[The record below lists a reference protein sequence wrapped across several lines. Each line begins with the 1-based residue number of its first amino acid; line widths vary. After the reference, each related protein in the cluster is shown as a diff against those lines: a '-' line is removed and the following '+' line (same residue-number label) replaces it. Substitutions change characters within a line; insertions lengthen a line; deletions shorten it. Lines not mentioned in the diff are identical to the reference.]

1 MEESIKIIQ
10 HTEEVHS
17 GIRHGRI
24 LNEDVQLGKC
34 FESFVDRQKSKGIT
48 AQGVANLR
56 EETMDILAH
65 CNPHDAIGNDETTHL
80 VVGYV
85 QSGKTMSFT
94 GLTAL
99 AHDNGYRIVVYFA
112 GTKLNL
118 LKQTSERL
126 EKDLIK
132 SSSLGK
138 NAYKIHKDPTVGEAE
153 DIIGH
158 LSMTSKPTILIPILK
173 HYDHI
178 KHLKEIF
185 EMEDFKQAM
194 AGETVLIIDD
204 EADQASLNSYG
215 RSNSKNVGDEEDETS
230 ATYDAIL
237 KLRAIL
243 PGNTYV
249 QYTATPQ
256 ANILISMQD
265 ILSPKSHTLLTP
277 GEGYICG
284 KKYFGMDVNH
294 DLFKGGLIITIPE
307 EQVFHNKRNRL
318 KKCPQSLKC
327 LEAPYIGSC
336 YCCEVDGGRWNQFSF
351 HDGSP
356 RCERG

>member
-138 NAYKIHKDPTVGEAE
+138 NAEP
-153 DIIGH
+153 
-158 LSMTSKPTILIPILK
+158 
-173 HYDHI
+173 
-178 KHLKEIF
+178 
-185 EMEDFKQAM
+185 
-194 AGETVLIIDD
+194 
-204 EADQASLNSYG
+204 
-215 RSNSKNVGDEEDETS
+215 R
-230 ATYDAIL
+230 
-237 KLRAIL
+237 
-243 PGNTYV
+243 
-249 QYTATPQ
+249 
-256 ANILISMQD
+256 QD
-265 ILSPKSHTLLTP
+265 LVCSSWWLVVP
-277 GEGYICG
+277 
-284 KKYFGMDVNH
+284 
-294 DLFKGGLIITIPE
+294 
-307 EQVFHNKRNRL
+307 
-318 KKCPQSLKC
+318 
-327 LEAPYIGSC
+327 
-336 YCCEVDGGRWNQFSF
+336 
-351 HDGSP
+351 
-356 RCERG
+356 